1 MKNQIQFKKTDGDK
15 GVALTEAAVSSLEQ
29 AKRELA
35 IKLDLPTSD
44 ANPQSG
50 VQEDI
55 DARLRRA
62 GILPE
67 SITFD
72 QIGE

>member
-1 MKNQIQFKKTDGDK
+1 MKNQIQFNKTDGDK
-15 GVALTEAAVSSLEQ
+15 GVALTEAALSTLDE

-35 IKLDLPTSD
+35 NKLDLPATD
-44 ANPQSG
+44 PKNEAR
-50 VQEDI
+50 EDI